1 MPYQHK
7 SRALLQ
13 FSNIPRRRRTTLLIG
28 QGHALYGWLKV
39 AQDLMN
45 RKDSQDRAV
54 CPANKTW

>member
-13 FSNIPRRRRTTLLIG
+13 FSNIPHRRTTLLIG
-28 QGHALYGWLKV
+28 QGHALSGWLNV
-39 AQDLMN
+39 AEDLMN
-45 RKDSQDRAV
+45 RKDSEDRAL